1 MRLTNDDLIMPA
13 STRKIYITHCSAK
26 KDPVLMDNKNRV
38 TPDRLYTATPTQRF
52 MSECK
57 NKGVNWAIFSD
68 KYGIWFSNDLHEWYD
83 KNPNR
88 VTTDEFNQL
97 VRKFD
102 RSLSRF
108 DEIYFYHNPGR
119 FHKLYK
125 RLLKSS
131 ELRAKIKLVTHLNE
145 ITNQ

>member
-1 MRLTNDDLIMPA
+1 MSP
-13 STRKIYITHCSAK
+13 RKIYLTHCSAK
-26 KDPVLMDNKNRV
+26 KNPVFKDTKAKV
-38 TPDRLYTATPTQRF
+38 TSDKLYTATPIQRF
-52 MSECK
+52 INECK

-88 VTTDEFNQL
+88 VTEDEFNQL

-102 RSLSRF
+102 RSLSQF
-108 DEIYFYHNPGR
+108 DGIYFYYNPGR